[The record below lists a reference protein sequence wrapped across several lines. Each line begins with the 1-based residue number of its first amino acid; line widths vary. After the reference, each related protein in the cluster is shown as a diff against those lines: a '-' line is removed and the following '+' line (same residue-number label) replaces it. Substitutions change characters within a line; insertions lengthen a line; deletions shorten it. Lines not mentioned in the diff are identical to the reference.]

1 MSEIAIKVE
10 NLGKKYHL
18 KHQQTD
24 AEDSLVRSLFKGTK
38 NLLRSHSKNA
48 AEEFWALQAI
58 NFEIKKG
65 DRVGI
70 VGRNGAG
77 KSTLLKILSRIVKP
91 TTGRIEYEGR
101 MASLLEV
108 GTGFHG
114 DLSGRENIFLNGSIL
129 GMTKTEIEKQFD
141 EIVAF
146 SEVEQFLDT
155 PVKRYSSGMYV
166 RLAFAVAA
174 HLNPEI
180 LIVDEVLAVGDAA
193 FQKKCIGK
201 MNDISK
207 AGDKTI
213 LFVSHSMQAVQKL
226 CNTGIYLSKGKLM
239 EHGSIDSII
248 NRYLHSG
255 EQSQSIY
262 QLQKPDSATQGYAE
276 TVYIES
282 EKGQPL
288 MEIPVGDNWRVRIT
302 INLTQDVEHFIGGM
316 GIVSALDQPIRTTW
330 TKPLNIKKGNY
341 ELIFTNNDL
350 MLTTGT
356 YKIVI
361 GLSSNERTFHYDD
374 STVSLNISDAGDTA
388 NNNRIVNTQSGLI
401 LNPMPYEFNQLN

>member
-1 MSEIAIKVE
+1 MQNTAIKVQ
-10 NLGKKYHL
+10 NIGKKYL
-18 KHQQTD
+18 INHQNKD
-24 AEDSLVRSLFKGTK
+24 AEESLVRSIFKGAKKIINSSNKKTI
-38 NLLRSHSKNA
+38 
-48 AEEFWALQAI
+48 EDFWALQDI

-70 VGRNGAG
+70 IGRNGAG

-91 TTGRIEYEGR
+91 TTGKIEYYGR

-129 GMTKTEIEKQFD
+129 GMSKNEIEKQFD

-193 FQKKCIGK
+193 FQKKCLGK

-207 AGDKTI
+207 EGDKTI

-226 CNTGIYLSKGKLM
+226 CNKGIYLSKGKLI
-239 EHGSIDSII
+239 EYNSIENIV
-248 NRYLHSG
+248 NLYLQSG
-255 EQSQSIY
+255 EQAQSNY
-262 QLQKPDSATQGYAE
+262 KLQKPDNESNGFAHN
-276 TVYIES
+276 VFIED
-282 EKGQPL
+282 EYGKPL
-288 MEIPVGDNWRVRIT
+288 VEIPVGSNWRVRICFT
-302 INLTQDVEHFIGGM
+302 ILKKLEHFIGGM
-316 GIVSALDQPIRTTW
+316 GIVSALDLPVRTSW
-330 TKPLNIKKGNY
+330 SIPQIINPGEY
-341 ELIFTNNDL
+341 EIIFTNNDL

-356 YKIVI
+356 YKLVI
-361 GLSSNERTFHYDD
+361 GLSNNEITFHYND
-374 STVSLNISDAGDTA
+374 STVSIVISDAGDTA
-388 NNNRIVNTQSGLI
+388 TNNRIVNTQSGLI
-401 LNPMPYEFNQLN
+401 LNSMQVTLNKIN